1 MKLRSLLLVLLAAA
15 VVVAGGALWW
25 LWSSRDA
32 LVKEAIE
39 KYGPEITGVAVS
51 VREVKLEP
59 LEGKGTIGGLR
70 LGNPK
75 GFDAPSAL
83 TLAEM
88 RLAMDPASITKD
100 VVLIR
105 EVVLQSPEITYE
117 RGLGSSNL
125 EVIQKNVEGYVARM
139 TGPKKDEGPKKKFV
153 IENLYVRG
161 GKVQFGTSVALPL
174 PDLHL
179 RDIGKKS
186 NGATAG
192 EVVKQTWE
200 AVVRS
205 SMNLALRAGAAIKR
219 GANSIIKGA
228 KKLFKQ

>member
-1 MKLRSLLLVLLAAA
+1 MKLRSLVLVVLAAA
-15 VVVAGGALWW
+15 VLVAGGALWW

-51 VREVKLEP
+51 VRQVKLDP
-59 LEGKGTIGGLR
+59 FEGKGMIGGLR

-83 TLAEM
+83 TLGEM

-125 EVIQKNVEGYVARM
+125 EVIQKNVEAYVARM
-139 TGPKKDEGPKKKFV
+139 SGRKKEEGPKKKFV

-161 GKVQFGTSVALPL
+161 GKVHFGTSLALPL

-200 AVVRS
+200 AVARS
-205 SMNLALRAGAAIKR
+205 SMNLASRAGAAIKE
-219 GANSIIKGA
+219 GAKSVIEGA
-228 KKLFKQ
+228 KKLFK